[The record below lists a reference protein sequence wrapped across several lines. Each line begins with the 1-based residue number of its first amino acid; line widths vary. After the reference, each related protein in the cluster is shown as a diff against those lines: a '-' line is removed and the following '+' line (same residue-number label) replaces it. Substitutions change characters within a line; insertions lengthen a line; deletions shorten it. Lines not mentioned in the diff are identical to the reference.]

1 MLKHILFDFCLF
13 SLEAG
18 FGIITMC
25 LMQTAKDADREI
37 ELMERS
43 RK

>member
-13 SLEAG
+13 SLGAG

-25 LMQTAKDADREI
+25 LMQAAKDADREI
-37 ELMERS
+37 ELTER
-43 RK
+43 RKR